1 MDKKQ
6 KIVTYDRDRNANI
19 GAPYATKFASFI
31 TAVTE
36 ARAFGV
42 ETILIAEPWIIGDTY
57 EEITESLAH
66 LSGTGIGLQIVTAP
80 KTPWNN

>member
-1 MDKKQ
+1 
-6 KIVTYDRDRNANI
+6 
-19 GAPYATKFASFI
+19 
-31 TAVTE
+31 
-36 ARAFGV
+36 
-42 ETILIAEPWIIGDTY
+42 LIAEPWIIGDNY